1 MFQSVQTFRFR
12 VILTAVDYGHIVRMR
27 DFRKEI
33 LTGESVRLMRRHLK
47 ALELCHANDR
57 AAFVA
62 GFDFL
67 CEGYF

>member
-12 VILTAVDYGHIVRMR
+12 VILTAVDYGHIVRMS

-33 LTGESVRLMRRHLK
+33 LSGEEARLMRRHLET
-47 ALELCHANDR
+47 LERCHGTDR
-57 AAFVA
+57 AAFVRS
-62 GFDFL
+62 FDFL

>member
-12 VILTAVDYGHIVRMR
+12 VILTAVDYGHIVRMS

-33 LTGESVRLMRRHLK
+33 LSGEEARLMRRHLR